1 MDNKDFLFGLKNPGR
16 LSPEWGGGLSDNC
29 SPSACSSCATASS
42 CSSYQPQSK
51 ISMAVNLGGLEMKNP
66 VATASGCYGYGI
78 EYKDYIDISSLGAIV
93 GKGTTLAPRSG
104 NPPPRMA
111 ETAAG
116 MLNSVGLENPGLD
129 KVLDKILPTLAP
141 YGATLIM
148 NISGN
153 TVEEYAEMAARL
165 DGVDGVSALEVNISC
180 PNVKMGGMA
189 FGTDCRAA
197 ADVTKAVRE
206 NTKLPII
213 VKLSPNV
220 TDIVSLAKSVEAAG
234 ADAVSLIN
242 TLLGMAIDIRTRKP
256 VMANIMGGL
265 SGPAIKPVALRMVWQ
280 VSQAVKIPVMG
291 LGGITSGADAVEF
304 LLAGAT
310 ALQIGTANFIDPE
323 IPIRV
328 ISFIEDYLRVN
339 GFSDVNEI
347 IGLAHRQ

>member
-1 MDNKDFLFGLKNPGR
+1 MDNNGFLFGLNNPDAVN
-16 LSPEWGGGLSDNC
+16 PEWDGSMPEGC
-29 SPSACSSCATASS
+29 EPSACSSCATASS
-42 CSSYQPQSK
+42 CTSYQPETK
-51 ISMAVNLGGLEMKNP
+51 VDMAVNLGGLEMKNP

-78 EYKDYIDISSLGAIV
+78 EYKDYIDISALGAIV
-93 GKGTTLAPRSG
+93 GKGTTLKPRAG

-129 KVLDKILPTLAP
+129 KVLDKILPQLAP
-141 YGATLIM
+141 YGATLVM

-165 DGVDGVSALEVNISC
+165 DGVAGVSALEVNISC

-197 ADVTKAVRE
+197 ADVTRAVRE

-220 TDIVSLAKSVEAAG
+220 TDIVSLAKSVEEAG

-242 TLLGMAIDIRTRKP
+242 TLLGMAIDIRTKKP

-291 LGGITSGADAVEF
+291 LGGITSGMDAVEF

-310 ALQIGTANFIDPE
+310 ALQIGTANFVNPE
-323 IPIRV
+323 TPIRV
-328 ISFIEDYLRVN
+328 IKFIEGYLRAN

-347 IGLAHRQ
+347 IGLAHK